1 MNIELLGDEAYR
13 NTYHRRRRHERDPG
27 VAHLSGDL
35 RYFGGGV
42 RCRRSHALSISI
54 QSMNR
59 RLPPD
64 IRAVASRVLRKH
76 SGPNRL
82 SR

>member
-13 NTYHRRRRHERDPG
+13 STYHRRRHERDPG

-42 RCRRSHALSISI
+42 GCRRPHALSISM

-59 RLPPD
+59 RLAPY
-64 IRAVASRVLRKH
+64 IRAVASCMLRKH
-76 SGPNRL
+76 SG
-82 SR
+82 